1 MLTGEDVRFE
11 SRFLIAAALIC
22 GVILTTMPI
31 TIIGNAFAAAWD
43 KKEVIEVAMDVQE
56 FLQERGMKARDV
68 ENVFKEFDP
77 DGSGTLDWDEFH
89 GAMQVLN
96 NKLPWNQCKRLF
108 GLFDGDGNGR
118 VDQAEFCSLIFP
130 GMQFGQDAG
139 APPHREPVVNGDGS
153 PLHNGSPHNGSRS
166 GRRVDVS
173 PSRDGSSTSDLLL
186 QARKK
191 AEDARENKE
200 APVGDQIKELRR
212 MQADT
217 QKIVEELAAGMKLM
231 HRHLELGPYSSNP
244 PPQARP
250 ESPA

>member
-1 MLTGEDVRFE
+1 MLTGKGVRFE

-31 TIIGNAFAAAWD
+31 TIIGNAFAAAWE

-56 FLQERGMKARDV
+56 FLQERGLKPRDV

-77 DGSGTLDWDEFH
+77 DGSGTLDWEEFH
-89 GAMQVLN
+89 GALKVLN
-96 NKLPWNQCKRLF
+96 DKLPFNQCKRLF
-108 GLFDGDGNGR
+108 SLFDGDGNGR

-130 GMQFGQDAG
+130 GMHFGQEG
-139 APPHREPVVNGDGS
+139 PPRFEDSDPTDGDGS
-153 PLHNGSPHNGSRS
+153 PTRR
-166 GRRVDVS
+166 GRRPS
-173 PSRDGSSTSDLLL
+173 PTPSPTQPEGTSTLL
-186 QARKK
+186 QEARKK

-200 APVGDQIKELRR
+200 LPVGEQMKELRR
-212 MQADT
+212 MQAET
-217 QKIVEELAAGMKLM
+217 QKMVEELAAGMKLM